1 MKHEADSPS
10 EIIRFFHS
18 LDRSHFIDN
27 DYRNMADCDQALPI
41 GFGQTISQ
49 PSLVLEM
56 TLALELNKKCRV
68 LEIGTGSGYQTAF
81 LAEFAAEVFS
91 MELIPELSKKAQ
103 SRLKELGYRNINFQI
118 GDGSQGWLEFAPY
131 DRIIAAA
138 GAASIPPPL
147 LEQLNV
153 GGIMLLPLGPPSMQ
167 ELILVKKGEGG
178 KLSQESRGEV
188 RFVEFKGDYGWG
200 MQGKVS
206 D

>member
-1 MKHEADSPS
+1 MKRVADSSS
-10 EIIRFFHS
+10 EIIRFFHR
-18 LDRSHFIDN
+18 LDRRHFIDD
-27 DYRNMADCDQALPI
+27 DYKNMADCDQALPI

-91 MELIPELSKKAQ
+91 IELIPELSKKAQ
-103 SRLKELGYRNINFQI
+103 SRLKYLGYHNINFQI

-147 LEQLNV
+147 LEQLNI

-167 ELILVKKGEGG
+167 ELILVKKRENG

>member
-1 MKHEADSPS
+1 MT
-10 EIIRFFHS
+10 R
-18 LDRSHFIDN
+18 
-27 DYRNMADCDQALPI
+27 ALPI

-56 TLALELNKKCRV
+56 TIALELNKKCRV
-68 LEIGTGSGYQTAF
+68 LEIGTGSGYQSAF

-91 MELIPELSKKAQ
+91 IELIPELSKKAQ

-118 GDGSQGWLEFAPY
+118 GDGSQGWSEFAPY

-147 LEQLNV
+147 LEQLKV

-167 ELILVKKGEGG
+167 ELILVKKGEDG
-178 KLSQESRGEV
+178 KLSQESRGDV

-200 MQGKVS
+200 MQGKAS

>member
-1 MKHEADSPS
+1 MKHEADNSS
-10 EIIRFFHS
+10 EIIPFFSTVWSQPFHY
-18 LDRSHFIDN
+18 N
-27 DYRNMADCDQALPI
+27 DYKNMADCDQALPI

-68 LEIGTGSGYQTAF
+68 LEIGTGSGYQSAF

-91 MELIPELSKKAQ
+91 IELIPELSKKAQ

-118 GDGSQGWLEFAPY
+118 GDGSQGWSEFAPY

-147 LEQLNV
+147 LEQLKV

-167 ELILVKKGEGG
+167 ELILVKKGEDG
-178 KLSQESRGEV
+178 KLSQESRGDV

-200 MQGKVS
+200 MQGKAS